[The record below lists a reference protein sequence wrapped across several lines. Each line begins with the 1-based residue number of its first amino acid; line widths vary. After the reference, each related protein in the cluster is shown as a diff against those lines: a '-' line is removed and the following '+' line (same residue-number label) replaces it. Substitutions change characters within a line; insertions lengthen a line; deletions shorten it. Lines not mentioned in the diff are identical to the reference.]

1 MSVRFVGFIRLIII
15 FLPVILQDYLTNWF
29 KLFNL
34 KTFKNVHHLVAEA
47 DSREADEA
55 EVDGRSQTP
64 ALPFRKNKGAQEQ
77 EGDDEHEANH
87 DRDLDKLLSNEC
99 SQDNLQLWYVFLAVK
114 VWYLSIKVWVSFS

>member
-1 MSVRFVGFIRLIII
+1 M
-15 FLPVILQDYLTNWF
+15 TNWF

-34 KTFKNVHHLVAEA
+34 KTFKNVQHLVAEA

-64 ALPFRKNKGAQEQ
+64 ALPFRKNKGTQEQ
-77 EGDDEHEANH
+77 EGDDEHEANR

-114 VWYLSIKVWVSFS
+114 VWYLSIKVWVSFSEGMSIFQLRYGYLSVKV

>member
-1 MSVRFVGFIRLIII
+1 MKSRKNLGNILYAVPNIFFLFVS
-15 FLPVILQDYLTNWF
+15 YLT
-29 KLFNL
+29 L
-34 KTFKNVHHLVAEA
+34 KTFKNVQHLVAEA

-64 ALPFRKNKGAQEQ
+64 ALPFRKNKGTQEQ
-77 EGDDEHEANH
+77 EGDDEHEANR

-114 VWYLSIKVWVSFS
+114 VWVSFS